1 MRAVLTGG
9 TGVIGRRA
17 VTALTEAGHEV
28 VVVARSDASAAR
40 VDGLGASCVRGD
52 VLDVASLEEAFAG
65 ADCVVNLATSVPVGH
80 SALVPRA
87 WRRDDRLRTSG
98 VANVVEAAR
107 RCGVRRLVQASASF
121 LYAPQGDEW
130 ITEHSPVAITEMNEP
145 TAVAES
151 LVQDYTCDSR
161 TGVVLRFGQIVGDD
175 PQTRHLLRAAA
186 AGRRIGIGQP
196 HDWTHVVH
204 VDDLGTAVLAAL
216 HAPSGV
222 YNVGAE
228 PVLRQDLVQGYAE
241 AAGADVAPFLG
252 VVGRRLLGGQARA
265 AGQVAA
271 GLLRPLRGADR
282 LVREPRHLR
291 RELAGRRVRAVPD
304 RCPRLRTP
312 PEDAPPEE
320 RSEPTAEEQRR
331 RRKRLA
337 EIFGDVL
344 PGQTSDDLDPAS
356 DESDGDR
363 EAWLRRQVPPH
374 HG

>member
-9 TGVIGRRA
+9 TGVIGRAA
-17 VTALTEAGHEV
+17 VTALIEAGHEV
-28 VVVARSDASAAR
+28 VVVARSAAECRAGRRARRGVPCAVTCSTSPAS
-40 VDGLGASCVRGD
+40 S
-52 VLDVASLEEAFAG
+52 EAFAG
-65 ADCVVNLATSVPVGH
+65 ADCVVNLATSIPVGPQRPG
-80 SALVPRA
+80 ARA

-186 AGRRIGIGQP
+186 AGRRIGIGRP
-196 HDWTHVVH
+196 DDWAHVVH

-241 AAGADVAPFLG
+241 AAGD
-252 VVGRRLLGGQARA
+252 RR
-265 AGQVAA
+265 
-271 GLLRPLRGADR
+271 
-282 LVREPRHLR
+282 
-291 RELAGRRVRAVPD
+291 RAVPRGGRSAAARRPGSSRWPG
-304 RCPRLRTP
+304 RCGSPPTTSRHRPAGARAGRPSTRAGWTPRPRGARSMPP
-312 PEDAPPEE
+312 PEDPPP
-320 RSEPTAEEQRR
+320 RNG
-331 RRKRLA
+331 RRKASRPRRSSA
-337 EIFGDVL
+337 GAASGS
-344 PGQTSDDLDPAS
+344 PRSSATCSPARPPTTSTRPPTSPRAT
-356 DESDGDR
+356 G